1 MFVYAT
7 GNAPLNEADPD
18 YEANFKQ
25 DLSLQDRFVGSMYK
39 VYANYR
45 RDRQVLNGKSN
56 DNGYLFI
63 FNHMILCREAI
74 LNGQDGVSFAN
85 KGFVSIRILLSMKRT
100 FIEYTRAIHSKDSI
114 IRFCPKSL
122 IVTLNSFLEI
132 FTETQRQVIKAAMN
146 YDVFVATIRTRE
158 AKRYKFDAENNP
170 IMTDT
175 KTEKS
180 TSETLVLNYERAT
193 PSILICKP

>member
-1 MFVYAT
+1 
-7 GNAPLNEADPD
+7 
-18 YEANFKQ
+18 
-25 DLSLQDRFVGSMYK
+25 
-39 VYANYR
+39 
-45 RDRQVLNGKSN
+45 
-56 DNGYLFI
+56 
-63 FNHMILCREAI
+63 
-74 LNGQDGVSFAN
+74 
-85 KGFVSIRILLSMKRT
+85 
-100 FIEYTRAIHSKDSI
+100 
-114 IRFCPKSL
+114 
-122 IVTLNSFLEI
+122 
-132 FTETQRQVIKAAMN
+132 MN